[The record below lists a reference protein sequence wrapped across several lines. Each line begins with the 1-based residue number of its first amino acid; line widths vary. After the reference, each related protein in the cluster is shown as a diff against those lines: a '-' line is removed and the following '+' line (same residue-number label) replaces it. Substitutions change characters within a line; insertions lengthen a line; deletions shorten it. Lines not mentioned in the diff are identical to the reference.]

1 MHQLVDIII
10 EWRWTIGFF
19 SFLMFVGTL
28 LLIPILLIRLPADYF
43 IRQPIKE
50 WHSNNRLLH
59 WILIIL
65 KNLLGLILIAMG
77 IAMLV
82 LPGQGLL
89 TILLGI
95 VLMDFPGKRKFE
107 RRLIDYKPLRESAN
121 WLRARNGKPP
131 FVL

>member
-1 MHQLVDIII
+1 MDQLVDFVSTWAWVIAPI
-10 EWRWTIGFF
+10 
-19 SFLMFVGTL
+19 SVLMFVGTL
-28 LLIPILLIRLPADYF
+28 LLIPLLLIRLPADYF
-43 IRQPIKE
+43 VRRPVRD
-50 WHSNNRLLH
+50 WPSRHP
-59 WILIIL
+59 LIHLVLVIG

-95 VLMDFPGKRKFE
+95 ILMDFPGKRKLE
-107 RRLIDYKPLRESAN
+107 RRMIHYKPLRNSAN
-121 WLRARNGKPP
+121 WLRGRYGKPP